1 MDENSTTLT
10 SFNFGTSG
18 VESGHEGILS
28 KLYGKVK
35 TAVTSN
41 GGEATS
47 SLQDQ
52 MDITNDKNSDLSGFL
67 RPLSAQSTLTN
78 ASDLSRM
85 ASCGGDNF
93 TFSRPQNLAS
103 YSHIDQDRTSIHQ
116 ALVGGPT
123 STLSSSATKA
133 PPTASV
139 VTTTAKALP
148 SASTSTAS
156 SVGGTS
162 SNSTTTSLHGRHL
175 QPIFVDP
182 SSHLS
187 VGEEGEEDLKQQ
199 VGFATP
205 IGNATITITDT
216 SDPSPT
222 PTYSGNSLTLPMTKS
237 KSVDSD
243 TQSVATNFSISNT
256 NSLGKIM
263 ARLRGQKHDKE
274 FWMPDEQC
282 KECYKCRKQF
292 TMFRRKHHC
301 RFCGQIFCSK
311 CASHII
317 PGKIYSQ
324 KGQVRICNF
333 CYTEQHSGNVRDISN
348 NTTSRVVPSPSSNYE
363 THDTSTDNIGNPISS
378 DTSYQ
383 PVIPSQN
390 PPLAAPMMQI
400 PTTAV
405 KKSSN
410 SKYGDENSTTVAL
423 EIDDHDT
430 MSILD
435 RHHHSLY
442 SGSHK
447 MPANAYMP
455 TTPTSAPIKTNGGIN
470 ASSTSNAAVAPK
482 SSPHSSRDAGSTNEL
497 ESGGLKRLLDVGTS
511 LLNSKS
517 RSNTTTNLGSDDLLR
532 PNSQRGSVNISR
544 GISSSS
550 STSVVNNG
558 QQAWYMDHG
567 GGTVVTEN
575 ALSPFFCPENDEY
588 DDDNGLVSKHPDMG
602 YDGWHRSGGALGRS
616 MSYLPISKSYT
627 QSNPFR
633 HGQTSS
639 SYIEKPT
646 LDHTSSSTGSD
657 NESYDV
663 QLRAKRTAE
672 LRGTIA
678 PLRKRSYSSLR
689 RQSTTNT
696 PGSRGRKDRHGHL
709 QVNTL
714 GLGKLDSSTHD
725 NWSPNSALYPYS
737 GNAHCNS
744 PFGIDV
750 PPSLTSSATVPAL
763 TTLSA
768 LDNKDEL
775 QLAHNLK
782 SNIWASRHRRVSGP
796 TANVEL
802 SYSALGHA
810 RKLLRQLMDETSL
823 HDMVEDKKTE
833 WETVIMNLLLKM
845 ADHVQPDVRAGD
857 DMDVRHYVKI
867 KKIPGGLP
875 SDSFYIKGVMCSKNV
890 AHKRMAKNI
899 AEPRILILLFSLDY
913 SRVEMGNQLLSI
925 KPVISQEREHISKL
939 VGRII
944 ALRPSLLLVKS
955 TVSRLALEILLEANI
970 PVVHN
975 VKYSVIEA
983 VARCTQ
989 ASVVTSVDKLQGD
1002 LFFGRCGSFEIR
1014 TYLHEWIPHRRK
1026 TLLIF
1031 GDCAPELGGTIVLRG
1046 GTEDTLQ
1053 TIKSVMDFMVFVV
1066 HNLKLETALL
1076 RDSFAK
1082 NRGLEQSQIGVNS
1095 NSMSDNGFNTL
1106 KKQQEDGCDGIEDL
1120 GNRDGGMQ
1128 LMDNIR
1134 FNRNNGGILNK
1145 SQAGRHGSDALHT
1158 FLKVYRDTIL
1168 SASQYVVFPPPY
1180 LLTRLKETED
1190 ELDSL
1195 DQDTDY
1201 APHPGSLT
1209 TMMVVSPTRST
1220 FNRHPGGEATL
1231 RGSGHPSLPPVSYP
1245 SSAKLGSRYELLIA
1259 KQHQLNRA
1267 WDAYLR
1273 ESPDY
1278 VSPFYHQNIVVLYSN
1293 VCTVT
1298 TMPCY
1303 GPQIRVFE
1311 YYRHPSD
1318 ITLGQYLMYLFADAL
1333 EPCPSPMCD
1342 YPAMSHYLSYAHG
1355 DARVN
1360 VITQQ
1365 FECPIPGMTDKLLMW
1380 SYCKEC
1386 KKATQVARVS
1396 ENTWSYS
1403 FGKFLELFLYQ
1414 QGVHC
1419 RADICPHEMGRH
1431 HVRFFGYMNLSVGFQ
1446 YEPIDLLE
1454 VAVPPTKLFMLSQVQ
1469 MDLKD
1474 NEQKLLR
1481 TKINKFYQSI
1491 IERNKAFPY
1500 DLVDPQQLNECK
1512 AELEELSDRSLGT
1525 KKKVLQILQNIY
1537 ATTAKSD
1544 TLTINWVRRLLCQE
1558 MADWDMEY
1566 ADLVRR
1572 YLLPERELRKITTS
1586 QLRRIFPVDSTS
1598 TPYDSTNTMT
1608 GANFMGNERIKR
1620 SSETTDLPLLGIGL
1634 DGDDE
1639 KTMIGYMLTDTTS
1652 RPYSRDSLPAKLPY
1666 LSSSPNDDF
1675 GLSKQNH
1682 LQDQGRNSDSDSDS
1696 DDIYVRGLDD
1706 STTQRSSL
1714 LRPSIRRR
1722 LSRELNRELLLRFRV
1737 SDTTKD
1743 DRSSPNQGIQT
1754 KSPGPT
1760 AAAMTPS
1767 RIPIPNINI
1776 NNTSRPQLSPPIY
1789 DTLATGTLNPKLV
1802 TTVGGNR
1809 MPAAPIKVPSS
1820 FELNVSTPKLRF
1832 IPKKE
1837 TAPHRN
1843 ITGRENRISGQI
1855 DTRTGIPTSTAINE
1869 TSYFMTQPANETPIY
1884 MHQLHQQRQQRK
1896 LQHDHYHGGLQTQS
1910 LQHIPSMFKTQYA
1923 NNDYGRRALGSIR
1936 RRITSP
1942 STNEHNNNMVP
1953 GGDTIMGRS
1962 GSQLGQFKSRL
1973 PRKKTYIQVYTQ
1985 ANDLV
1990 KEDMDA
1996 EFLVSDLD
2004 DIGDIDNDSI
2014 DGNIS
2019 NGDIKLD
2026 RNPTQLDKGVSMP
2039 FNTSTMDLQN
2049 LKEVGSKADGPLDYF
2064 SPQAPY
2070 SGTSVTVPGNNANA
2084 GKLDQSVASISRTP
2098 VSMEPAVSTIT
2109 VGRSSSMLERLDT
2122 GPSTD
2127 SGLSTNITDNQL
2139 PLASELLSSPAAT
2152 STSENSTEHPLVT
2165 GAKDTGVLGEQQL
2178 GKLPRNALI
2187 DRSTKRAIDMEDA
2200 KHVEKTSFMKTI
2212 TSFLTDNGTDN
2223 LLPLENPL
2231 NPMEHVLPDS
2241 FVVVRED
2248 EPSTIIAYTL
2258 SCDDYLKKMKE
2269 MRDSSTAADT
2279 NSLSDDTNTIAES
2292 FDDITLD
2299 QSSFGASHLS
2309 TTLDTEMT
2317 QANIQ
2322 ETLLK
2327 ESGSHMRY
2335 NFSNGNTKFFCKTF
2349 FTEQFDALRRQCG
2362 CDETYIL
2369 SLGSCIKWDSVG
2381 GKSGSAFLKSK
2392 DDRLLMKQ
2400 MSRFELDAFLGFAPA
2415 YFQYLSKAFFTE
2427 LPTVLAKIFGFYSIG
2442 YKNSNTGKSMR
2453 MDVLVMENLFY
2464 QRNIKKIFDLKGSMR
2479 NRHVESTGKEDEV
2492 LLDENLVELIFQS
2505 PLFIRAHAK
2514 EILRSS
2520 LHNDTLFLSGRNVM
2534 DYSLLVGID
2543 EDRRELVVGI
2553 VDFIR
2558 TFTWDKKL
2566 ESWVKESVFLGGG
2579 GKEPT
2584 IVSPRLY
2591 RLRFRAA
2598 MERYFLMVP
2607 DVWAL
2612 ARQNRLSY
2620 PSTYHNNDHQEE
2632 ESL

>member
-1 MDENSTTLT
+1 MDENSNTLT
-10 SFNFGTSG
+10 SFDFGAS
-18 VESGHEGILS
+18 VVDSGHESLLS

-35 TAVTSN
+35 TAVSSHDTGDAN
-41 GGEATS
+41 S
-47 SLQDQ
+47 SLQDP
-52 MDITNDKNSDLSGFL
+52 MDTANDQASSFYEITNDDRSMHAGKTFDAADYLLSSSSKATLTDVSDLA
-67 RPLSAQSTLTN
+67 RTVT
-78 ASDLSRM
+78 
-85 ASCGGDNF
+85 GGDLD
-93 TFSRPQNLAS
+93 RMP
-103 YSHIDQDRTSIHQ
+103 SHQG
-116 ALVGGPT
+116 LVGGPAP
-123 STLSSSATKA
+123 TLSSSGKA

-139 VTTTAKALP
+139 VITTATAHP
-148 SASTSTAS
+148 SATTSAASSMGGATSSRSSSTSTS
-156 SVGGTS
+156 TGSNLHGHHHLPHTS
-162 SNSTTTSLHGRHL
+162 SQIDTVSFS
-175 QPIFVDP
+175 P
-182 SSHLS
+182 SSSDRHFS
-187 VGEEGEEDLKQQ
+187 AEEEDMKQRQ
-199 VGFATP
+199 AGFSSSM
-205 IGNATITITDT
+205 GNATITISDT
-216 SDPSPT
+216 AAPSPT
-222 PTYSGNSLTLPMTKS
+222 PTHSGNSLTIPMTKS
-237 KSVDSD
+237 KSMDSD
-243 TQSVATNFSISNT
+243 TQSIATNFSISNT

-301 RFCGQIFCSK
+301 RFCGKNQLTHSHRRITNYFDAVYRKTGQIFCSK

-324 KGQVRICNF
+324 KGPVRICNF
-333 CYTEQHSGNVRDISN
+333 CYTEQHSN
-348 NTTSRVVPSPSSNYE
+348 NPPSRPSPYE
-363 THDTSTDNIGNPISS
+363 TLDTTTDNTGHSTSP
-378 DTSYQ
+378 DAASYQ

-405 KKSSN
+405 KKPTN
-410 SKYGDENSTTVAL
+410 AKYGNENSTTVAL
-423 EIDDHDT
+423 EIDDHDA
-430 MSILD
+430 MSMLD

-442 SGSHK
+442 PGTPHI
-447 MPANAYMP
+447 YTP
-455 TTPTSAPIKTNGGIN
+455 TTPSTTSIAAANGNNNLNSPTQGAAPT
-470 ASSTSNAAVAPK
+470 
-482 SSPHSSRDAGSTNEL
+482 PHLSMHDS
-497 ESGGLKRLLDVGTS
+497 ESGGFKRLLDVGSS
-511 LLNSKS
+511 LLSSRS
-517 RSNTTTNLGSDDLLR
+517 RSNLATNSGPDESSLR
-532 PNSQRGSVNISR
+532 PTT
-544 GISSSS
+544 S
-550 STSVVNNG
+550 STAINNNG
-558 QQAWYMDHG
+558 QQQQQQQQQQQSRYLDHG
-567 GGTVVTEN
+567 GGTAVTEN
-575 ALSPFFCPENDEY
+575 ALSPFFCPENDQGESE
-588 DDDNGLVSKHPDMG
+588 DGLISKHQDMG
-602 YDGWHRSGGALGRS
+602 HDGWHRSGGGAPSRS
-616 MSYLPISKSYT
+616 VSYLPISKSYAH
-627 QSNPFR
+627 SNPFR
-633 HGQTSS
+633 HGHQMSS
-639 SYIEKPT
+639 SFIEKQHAG
-646 LDHTSSSTGSD
+646 DQTSSSTGSD

-672 LRGTIA
+672 LRGTVA
-678 PLRKRSYSSLR
+678 PLRKRSNSSLR
-689 RQSTTNT
+689 RQSTTGNIM
-696 PGSRGRKDRHGHL
+696 GIRGRAFRHVYP
-709 QVNTL
+709 QVNTS
-714 GLGKLDSSTHD
+714 GLGPSTTTHD
-725 NWSPNSALYPYS
+725 NWSPSSSSYLYSALTPADICGGYS
-737 GNAHCNS
+737 NS
-744 PFGIDV
+744 PFSVDV
-750 PPSLTSSATVPAL
+750 PPPPSSSSVTMATDDH
-763 TTLSA
+763 SNSN
-768 LDNKDEL
+768 DDDSS
-775 QLAHNLK
+775 QLAHTIK
-782 SNIWASRHRRVSGP
+782 SNIWMARHRRVSGP

-810 RKLLRQLMDETSL
+810 RKLLRQLMGETSL
-823 HDMVEDKKTE
+823 HSLDEDKKND

-857 DMDVRHYVKI
+857 DMDVRHYIKI
-867 KKIPGGLP
+867 KKIPGGVP

-899 AEPRILILLFSLDY
+899 TEPRILILLFSLDY

-989 ASVVTSVDKLQGD
+989 ASVVSSVDKLRND
-1002 LFFGRCGSFEIR
+1002 LFFGQCGSFEIR

-1046 GTEDTLQ
+1046 GTEETLQ
-1053 TIKSVMDFMVFVV
+1053 TVKSLMDFMVFVV

-1095 NSMSDNGFNTL
+1095 NSNLD
-1106 KKQQEDGCDGIEDL
+1106 
-1120 GNRDGGMQ
+1120 DGGGGAEGVV
-1128 LMDNIR
+1128 DDR
-1134 FNRNNGGILNK
+1134 GGGIVDQLPTTHK
-1145 SQAGRHGSDALHT
+1145 SDALLT

-1190 ELDSL
+1190 ELATL
-1195 DQDTDY
+1195 DKETEA
-1201 APHPGSLT
+1201 APHPGGSLA
-1209 TMMVVSPTRST
+1209 TMMSVSPTCGTLS
-1220 FNRHPGGEATL
+1220 RHPGG
-1231 RGSGHPSLPPVSYP
+1231 PSLPPVSYP
-1245 SSAKLGSRYELLIA
+1245 SSTMLGSRYELLIA

-1273 ESPDY
+1273 ESPNY

-1303 GPQIRVFE
+1303 GPEIRVFE

-1318 ITLGQYLMYLFADAL
+1318 ITLGQYLMSLFADAL
-1333 EPCPSPMCD
+1333 EPCPSPMCG
-1342 YPAMSHYLSYAHG
+1342 YPALNHYLSYAHG

-1365 FECPIPGMTDKLLMW
+1365 FECPIPGMADKLLMW

-1396 ENTWSYS
+1396 ENTWNYS

-1431 HVRFFGYMNLSVGFQ
+1431 HVRFFGYMDLSVGFQ

-1454 VAVPPTKLFMLSQVQ
+1454 VAVPPIKLFMLSQVQ
-1469 MDLKD
+1469 IDLKD

-1500 DLVDPQQLNECK
+1500 DLVDPLQLNECK

-1558 MADWDMEY
+1558 MAEWDMEY

-1586 QLRRIFPVDSTS
+1586 QLRRIFPVDSTNA
-1598 TPYDSTNTMT
+1598 PYDSTTSSGT
-1608 GANFMGNERIKR
+1608 SGDFMGNERIKR
-1620 SSETTDLPLLGIGL
+1620 SSETTDLPLLGIAL

-1639 KTMIGYMLTDTTS
+1639 ETMIGYMLKGTTRRS
-1652 RPYSRDSLPAKLPY
+1652 YALGSPPTILPL
-1666 LSSSPNDDF
+1666 LSSSPDDTIRYD
-1675 GLSKQNH
+1675 N
-1682 LQDQGRNSDSDSDS
+1682 DS
-1696 DDIYVRGLDD
+1696 DDSND
-1706 STTQRSSL
+1706 SDAQESDGSTARRRPSL

-1722 LSRELNRELLLRFRV
+1722 LSRELNRELLLRFRA

-1743 DRSSPNQGIQT
+1743 DRSLPNQGIQT
-1754 KSPGPT
+1754 KSPGST
-1760 AAAMTPS
+1760 TAAMTPS
-1767 RIPIPNINI
+1767 RIPVPNINI
-1776 NNTSRPQLSPPIY
+1776 NNTGRPQLSPPIY
-1789 DTLATGTLNPKLV
+1789 DTLATGALNAKSATAL
-1802 TTVGGNR
+1802 GGNR
-1809 MPAAPIKVPSS
+1809 MPMAPIKVPSS
-1820 FELNVSTPKLRF
+1820 FELNVSTPKLRASKDT
-1832 IPKKE
+1832 P
-1837 TAPHRN
+1837 PHRN
-1843 ITGRENRISGQI
+1843 ISGRENRISGQNES
-1855 DTRTGIPTSTAINE
+1855 RAGIPPESPM
-1869 TSYFMTQPANETPIY
+1869 FMQELY
-1884 MHQLHQQRQQRK
+1884 QQKQQRK
-1896 LQHDHYHGGLQTQS
+1896 QQQYDHYGGLQTQS

-1942 STNEHNNNMVP
+1942 SNNESSNIVIP
-1953 GGDTIMGRS
+1953 GGDATIGRL
-1962 GSQLGQFKSRL
+1962 GSQHGPFRSRL

-1985 ANDLV
+1985 ANELV
-1990 KEDMDA
+1990 KEDMDD

-2004 DIGDIDNDSI
+2004 DLGDIDGSDTEEDSSNKNPPRI
-2014 DGNIS
+2014 DKAALS
-2019 NGDIKLD
+2019 DD
-2026 RNPTQLDKGVSMP
+2026 T
-2039 FNTSTMDLQN
+2039 
-2049 LKEVGSKADGPLDYF
+2049 GSKTDGPVDYF
-2064 SPQAPY
+2064 SPHAPY
-2070 SGTSVTVPGNNANA
+2070 SGTSVTSSS
-2084 GKLDQSVASISRTP
+2084 QSTSGAAVSSLTRTP
-2098 VSMEPAVSTIT
+2098 VSTESVPALRS
-2109 VGRSSSMLERLDT
+2109 SSSMLERLDT

-2127 SGLSTNITDNQL
+2127 SGRSSNLLDNQL
-2139 PLASELLSSPAAT
+2139 PLASDLLLSPAAT
-2152 STSENSTEHPLVT
+2152 STSDTPGNKYDS
-2165 GAKDTGVLGEQQL
+2165 GADEQQQQQV

-2187 DRSTKRAIDMEDA
+2187 GRRTIDLEDA

-2231 NPMEHVLPDS
+2231 NPMEHVLSDS

-2269 MRDSSTAADT
+2269 MRDTTTTTTTTTTNDT
-2279 NSLSDDTNTIAES
+2279 NSLFDDTNTIAES

-2299 QSSFGASHLS
+2299 QSLLGEPSTNFT
-2309 TTLDTEMT
+2309 TTLDTGMT
-2317 QANIQ
+2317 QAQIQ
-2322 ETLLK
+2322 DTLLK
-2327 ESGSHMRY
+2327 ESESHMRY
-2335 NFSNGNTKFFCKTF
+2335 K
-2349 FTEQFDALRRQCG
+2349 QFDALRRQCG

-2520 LHNDTLFLSGRNVM
+2520 LHNDTLFLSGHNVM

-2543 EDRRELVVGI
+2543 EERRELVVGI

-2591 RLRFRAA
+2591 RVRFRAA

-2612 ARQNRLSY
+2612 ARQNRL
-2620 PSTYHNNDHQEE
+2620 PSTYHHHHHHHHQHHSNEE
-2632 ESL
+2632 